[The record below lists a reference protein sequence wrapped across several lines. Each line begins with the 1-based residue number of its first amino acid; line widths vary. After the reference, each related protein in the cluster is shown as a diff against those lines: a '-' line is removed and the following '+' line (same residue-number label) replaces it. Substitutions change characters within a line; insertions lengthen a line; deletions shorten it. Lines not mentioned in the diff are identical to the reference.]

1 MRFTRAIAATVFLLG
16 ASAVYPA
23 AAQRPGGV
31 ATVNG
36 EAITN
41 RDIEQRMRVS
51 TVVFRQPLSRPAA
64 LQQLIDDKVKE
75 IEARRIGMRVTD
87 SHQNDMMT
95 RLAASVRQQPAEFE
109 QNLQRAG
116 IEPDAVRAKISA
128 EAIWGELLRV
138 RGRSG
143 NISNAEL
150 DAEVQKRAAQ
160 GGATI
165 VDYVLRQVIFVVP
178 PSSSPGQRE
187 RDANAARGRFTDCE
201 SGVEQMR
208 QLRDVAVRERIGR
221 TSSDLPKET
230 QALLA
235 RTPIGRLTPPYRS
248 SQGIEMLAVCE
259 KNERQDIGR
268 LRAEVEQELLSKRV
282 EGTAASYLNE
292 LRAKVDIRR

>member
-1 MRFTRAIAATVFLLG
+1 MNFLRTITAAILLMSVCT
-16 ASAVYPA
+16 ALPAV
-23 AAQRPGGV
+23 AQRSGGV

-51 TVVFRQPLSRPAA
+51 SALFRQPLSREAA
-64 LQQLIDDKVKE
+64 LQQLIDEKVKE

-87 SHQNDMMT
+87 AHQNEMMG
-95 RLAASVRQQPAEFE
+95 RLAASARQRPTEFE

-116 IEPDAVRAKISA
+116 IEPDAVRSKISA
-128 EAIWGELLRV
+128 DAIWAELLRV

-143 NISNAEL
+143 NISNADL

-160 GGATI
+160 GGAQV

-178 PSSSPGQRE
+178 PGSSPGQRE

-201 SGVEQMR
+201 SGVELMR
-208 QLRDVAVRERIGR
+208 SLRDVAVRERIGR
-221 TSSDLPKET
+221 SSADLPKET

-235 RTPIGRLTPPYRS
+235 RTPVGRLTPPFRS
-248 SQGIEMLAVCE
+248 AQGIEMLAVCE

-268 LRAEVEQELLSKRV
+268 LRAEIEQEMLSKRV

-292 LRAKVDIRR
+292 LRAKVEIRR